1 MNHHTALTDCSTQL
15 IALYKN
21 TPSLAIWRALE
32 ARAFDNIVFEPPT
45 LDLACGTGHFAR
57 ILLGDMLITGCD
69 LDEITVR
76 VAAKQK
82 TLDALSV
89 ADARALPYPDSAF
102 NSVLANCAL
111 EHIQDVEQVI
121 AEVARVLKAFGIFAF
136 TVPSEHFNDFLL
148 LPLFYQ
154 FLGLHSRARR
164 HIQWYNALQQHYH
177 LDPLPRWQAR
187 LNGAG
192 FGVILHRYYMPIS
205 ATLVFSMWDLFAK
218 WTIQHPRTGSPV
230 RIQQFVL
237 NHIPKHLLIHMLRC
251 WIVCYHRASKEV
263 KRGSGL
269 LIIARKEKTF
279 E

>member
-1 MNHHTALTDCSTQL
+1 MNHHTALTDNLTQL
-15 IALYKN
+15 IAIYNK

-69 LDEITVR
+69 LDELTVR

-111 EHIQDVEQVI
+111 EHIQDVGQVI

-136 TVPSEHFNDFLL
+136 TVPSEHFNDYLL

-154 FLGLHSRARR
+154 CLGLHSRARR
-164 HIQWYNALQQHYH
+164 PIQWYNALQQHYH
-177 LDPLPRWQAR
+177 LGPLPRWRVR

-192 FGVILHRYYMPIS
+192 FEVILHRYYMPIS

-218 WTIQHPRTGSPV
+218 WTIQSTRTGRRLNV
-230 RIQQFVL
+230 QQLFL
-237 NHIPKHLLIHMLRC
+237 NRVPAYLLILMLHFSIAHYSRG
-251 WIVCYHRASKEV
+251 SKDV

-269 LIIARKEKTF
+269 FIVARKEKTF